1 MGVPFSVAIC
11 PFCTPALIVLLGV
24 AAGIGS
30 PGFGAALLLAFALG
44 RAIPILLGAIAV
56 GWLGHLAA
64 LRRFHK
70 VFEVIGGILL
80 ILSGLYMLNAY
91 FVVVPSLAA

>member
-1 MGVPFSVAIC
+1 
-11 PFCTPALIVLLGV
+11 
-24 AAGIGS
+24 
-30 PGFGAALLLAFALG
+30 
-44 RAIPILLGAIAV
+44 AIAV
-56 GWLGHLAA
+56 GWLENLSG

-91 FVVVPSLAA
+91 FVVVPGLAG

>member
-1 MGVPFSVAIC
+1 M
-11 PFCTPALIVLLGV
+11 
-24 AAGIGS
+24 
-30 PGFGAALLLAFALG
+30 LAFVLG
-44 RAIPILLGAIAV
+44 WVIPILFGAMAV
-56 GWLGHLAA
+56 GWLENLSGLS
-64 LRRFHK
+64 RFHK